1 VKKLVVAPGAKVKS
15 QQNKEGGSALR
26 KACPQ
31 VAWYIYFEQKKKFST
46 EMENYGFHL
55 RVQGI
60 CCLISC
66 TK

>member
-31 VAWYIYFEQKKKFST
+31 VAWYIYFEQKKKVFHRDGELWFSSQSSGY
-46 EMENYGFHL
+46 ML
-55 RVQGI
+55 PD
-60 CCLISC
+60 
-66 TK
+66 